1 MRAKELDFI
10 KELGQDRINEKIGL
24 LKNNLLFK
32 EVTIQNIMIVDDKE
46 NYLEF
51 LDKQIKELEDYIATA
66 TSRGYLEEL
75 EKEYKKSIEEF
86 IKTKRGGISNENK

>member
-1 MRAKELDFI
+1 MKARELSFI

-32 EVTIQNIMIVDDKE
+32 EVTIQGIMIVDDKE

-51 LDKQIKELEDYIATA
+51 LDKQIKELEDYITTA

-75 EKEYKKSIEEF
+75 ENEYKKSIEEY
-86 IKTKRGGISNENK
+86 IKTKRGGV